1 MKENWILVNKKE
13 SFLKLSEFLK
23 ENPLVLRLLANR
35 GIDDINLANR
45 FLKGN
50 IEDLYDGYLM
60 KDMKKGVEIIKDAII
75 NNRKIIIY
83 GDYDCDGVNSTTILY
98 KALKVIGANYGYYIP
113 NREEE
118 GYGMHSGRIQKLY
131 EEGYEVILTCDNGIS
146 AFEQV
151 ELAKELGMEVVITDH
166 HDIPLKEDDNGLLK
180 PSIPKADAII
190 NPKQGDCNYPFKM
203 LCGAGIALKFSKC
216 LFDEFNIEYEKFLD
230 LIQFAAIATV
240 CDVVDLVD
248 ENRIIV
254 KKGLEILNESQN
266 YGIQEL
272 KNATLLNNK
281 KIEEY
286 HLGFVIGPCIN
297 ATGRLETADLSVE
310 LLITEDRERAKI
322 LATQLSELNTI
333 RQDLTKESTER
344 IINRIESEKDKS
356 EKVIVVYDENVHE
369 SIAGIVAGRVKEK
382 YNMPC
387 IVLTKGKEM
396 PKGSARSIEGYNI
409 TEELS
414 KCSEL
419 IEKFGGHPMAAG
431 LSIKEENIVEL
442 REKLNKNCILK
453 DEDLIPVVKIDLP
466 LSLNYLNEELIEI
479 IESMRPFGK
488 GNSSPLF
495 AVKDLLI
502 ERIWLLGKDKN
513 FLKLRFSFLSN
524 NRKLYI
530 DGISFDKFESFKDDI
545 INIYGE
551 EKFNESCA
559 TSFLNLKADIIYY
572 PSINEFNGN
581 RNIQLNIKNIRIK

>member
-13 SFLKLSEFLK
+13 SFLKLSEFLD

-35 GIDDINLANR
+35 GIDDINLAKR
-45 FLKGN
+45 FLTGT

-60 KDMKKGVEIIKDAII
+60 KDMKKGVSIIKKAIL
-75 NNRKIIIY
+75 NNKKIIIY

-98 KALKVIGANYGYYIP
+98 KALKAVGANYSYYIP

-118 GYGMHSGRIQKLY
+118 GYGMHSGRIEKLH

-151 ELAKELGMEVVITDH
+151 ELAKSLGMEVVITDH
-166 HDIPLKEDDNGLLK
+166 HDIPIREDENGVLKEQA
-180 PSIPKADAII
+180 PKADAVI
-190 NPKQGDCNYPFKM
+190 NPKQKDCYYPFKM
-203 LCGAGIALKFSKC
+203 LCGAGITLKFSKC
-216 LFDEFNIEYEKFLD
+216 LFDEFNIDDDKFLD
-230 LIQFAAIATV
+230 LFQFAAIATV

-254 KKGLEILNESQN
+254 KKGLELLNESKN
-266 YGIQEL
+266 YGIEEL
-272 KNATLLNNK
+272 KKATLLNNK

-310 LLITEDRERAKI
+310 LLITEDRERAKV
-322 LATQLSELNTI
+322 LANQLSELNTI
-333 RQDLTKESTER
+333 RQDLTKDSTER
-344 IINRIESEKDKS
+344 IINRIEVEKDKS
-356 EKVIVVYDENVHE
+356 DKVIVVYDENVHE

-409 TEELS
+409 TQELS
-414 KCSEL
+414 KCSRL

-431 LSIKEENIVEL
+431 LSIKEENINEL
-442 REKLNKNCILK
+442 RRELNENCILT
-453 DEDLIPVVKIDLP
+453 DEDLVPVVKIDLP
-466 LSLNYLNEELIEI
+466 LSLNYLDEELIDT
-479 IESMRPFGK
+479 IEALRPFGK
-488 GNSSPLF
+488 GNPSPLF

-502 ERIWLLGKDKN
+502 ERMWLLGKEKN
-513 FLKLRFSFLSN
+513 FLKLRFSFDINGS
-524 NRKLYI
+524 KIFI
-530 DGISFDKFESFKDDI
+530 DGISFDKFESFKEEV
-545 INIYGE
+545 INKFGE
-551 EKFNESCA
+551 DKFIEACN
-559 TSFLNLKADIIYY
+559 TSYLNLRADLIYY

-581 RNIQLNIKNIRIK
+581 RNIQLNIKNIRLK

>member
-45 FLKGN
+45 FLKGT

-166 HDIPLKEDDNGLLK
+166 HDIPLKEDDNGVLK

-344 IINRIESEKDKS
+344 IINRIEEEKDKS

-431 LSIKEENIVEL
+431 LSIKEENIVAL

-551 EKFNESCA
+551 EKFNEACA

>member
-1 MKENWILVNKKE
+1 MRENWILVNKKE
-13 SFLKLSEFLK
+13 SFLKLSEFLN

-35 GIDDINLANR
+35 GIDDINLAKR
-45 FLKGN
+45 FLKGTTDDFY
-50 IEDLYDGYLM
+50 EGYLM
-60 KDMKKGVEIIKDAII
+60 KDMENGVNIIKKAII
-75 NNRKIIIY
+75 NNKKIIIY

-98 KALKVIGANYGYYIP
+98 KALKAVGANYSYYIP

-118 GYGMHSGRIQKLY
+118 GYGMHSGRIQKLS
-131 EEGYEVILTCDNGIS
+131 EEGYEVVLTCDNGIS

-151 ELAKELGMEVVITDH
+151 ELAKKLGMEVVITDH
-166 HDIPLKEDDNGLLK
+166 HDIPIREDEDGILKEQA
-180 PSIPKADAII
+180 PKADAVI
-190 NPKQGDCNYPFKM
+190 NPKQSDCNYPFKM

-216 LFDEFNIEYEKFLD
+216 LFDEFDIEEEKFLE

-254 KKGLEILNESQN
+254 KKGLELLNKSKN
-266 YGIQEL
+266 YGIEEL
-272 KNATLLNNK
+272 KKATLLNNK

-310 LLITEDRERAKI
+310 LLITEDRERAKY
-322 LATQLSELNTI
+322 LANQLSELNTI

-344 IINRIESEKDKS
+344 IIYRIEAEKDKS

-387 IVLTKGKEM
+387 IILTKGKEM
-396 PKGSARSIEGYNI
+396 PKGSARSVEGYNI
-409 TEELS
+409 TQELS
-414 KCSEL
+414 KCSEF

-431 LSIKEENIVEL
+431 LSIREENI
-442 REKLNKNCILK
+442 EKLRKKLNENCSLT
-453 DEDLIPVVKIDLP
+453 DEDLVPVVKIDLP
-466 LSLNYLNEELIEI
+466 LNLNYLDEDLIDTVEAL
-479 IESMRPFGK
+479 RPFGK
-488 GNSSPLF
+488 GNPSPLF
-495 AVKDLLI
+495 AVKDLFI
-502 ERIWLLGKDKN
+502 ERLWLLGKEKN
-513 FLKLRFSFLSN
+513 FLKLRFRFNLN
-524 NRKLYI
+524 GRNLYI
-530 DGISFDKFESFKDDI
+530 DGISFDKYESFKEDVVSRL
-545 INIYGE
+545 GE
-551 EKFNESCA
+551 EKFIEACN
-559 TSFLNLKADIIYY
+559 TSYLNLKADVIYY

>member
-13 SFLKLSEFLK
+13 SFLKLSEFLD

-35 GIDDINLANR
+35 GIDDIDLAKR
-45 FLKGN
+45 FLKGTV
-50 IEDLYDGYLM
+50 EDLYDGYLM
-60 KDMKKGVEIIKDAII
+60 KDMKKGVSIVKEAILK
-75 NNRKIIIY
+75 NKKIIIY

-98 KALKVIGANYGYYIP
+98 KALKAVGANYGYYIP

-118 GYGMHSGRIQKLY
+118 GYGMHSGRIKKLS
-131 EEGYEVILTCDNGIS
+131 EEGYEVVLTCDNGIS

-151 ELAKELGMEVVITDH
+151 ELAKSLGMEVVITDH
-166 HDIPLKEDDNGLLK
+166 HDIPLRENEDGILKEQA
-180 PSIPKADAII
+180 PKADAVI
-190 NPKQGDCNYPFKM
+190 NPKQKDCNYPFKM

-216 LFDEFNIEYEKFLD
+216 LFNEFNIKNEEFLD
-230 LIQFAAIATV
+230 LFQFAAIATV

-254 KKGLEILNESQN
+254 KKGLELLNKSEN

-272 KNATLLNNK
+272 KKATLLNDK

-310 LLITEDRERAKI
+310 LLITKDRERAKV
-322 LATQLSELNTI
+322 LANQLSELNTV

-344 IINRIESEKDKS
+344 IINRIEAEKNKS
-356 EKVIVVYDENVHE
+356 DKVIVVYDENVHE

-409 TEELS
+409 TQELS
-414 KCSEL
+414 KCSNL

-431 LSIKEENIVEL
+431 LSIKEENIKEL
-442 REKLNKNCILK
+442 RRKLNENCILT
-453 DEDLIPVVKIDLP
+453 DEDLVPIVKIDLP
-466 LSLNYLNEELIEI
+466 LSLNYLNEELINT
-479 IESMRPFGK
+479 IEALRPYGK
-488 GNSSPLF
+488 GNPSPLF
-495 AVKDLLI
+495 AVKDLFM
-502 ERIWLLGKDKN
+502 ERMWLLGKEKN
-513 FLKLRFSFLSN
+513 FLKLRFRFELN
-524 NRKLYI
+524 GKYIYI
-530 DGISFDKFESFKDDI
+530 DGISFDKFESFKEDLI
-545 INIYGE
+545 SKYGN
-551 EKFNESCA
+551 EKFVEACN
-559 TSFLNLKADIIYY
+559 TSYLNLKADVIYY
-572 PSINEFNGN
+572 PNINEFNGS

>member
-45 FLKGN
+45 FLKGT

-75 NNRKIIIY
+75 NNKKIIIY

-166 HDIPLKEDDNGLLK
+166 HDIPLKEDDNGELK
-180 PSIPKADAII
+180 SSIPKADAII

-310 LLITEDRERAKI
+310 LLITEDRERARV

-356 EKVIVVYDENVHE
+356 EKVIVVYDENVQE

-431 LSIKEENIVEL
+431 LSIKEENIVAL

-551 EKFNESCA
+551 EKFNEACA